1 MPSRIEGGERLRLAF
16 RVMPRN
22 VRRKVN
28 RAAVA
33 TGARVGAKAARKAAP
48 RGATGRLAGS
58 ITSSRDRRTRG
69 TAVVRYNIGP
79 SSTGFYGRFLEL
91 GTRFI
96 TARPWL
102 GPAIEGARSDMLRKC
117 GQIWGRGVEREM
129 RKLAGAPRRG
139 R

>member
-1 MPSRIEGGERLRLAF
+1 MPSRIEGGDRLQLAF
-16 RVMPRN
+16 RVLPRN
-22 VRRKVN
+22 LRRKINRSAVAAGAKVGVKAVRR
-28 RAAVA
+28 
-33 TGARVGAKAARKAAP
+33 AAP

-79 SSTGFYGRFLEL
+79 SRAGFYGRFLEL

-96 TARPWL
+96 GAKPWL
-102 GPAIEGARSDMLRKC
+102 EPAIDGARSEMLRKC
-117 GQIWGRGVEREM
+117 GKIWGRGVEREM